1 MFGKLNLYFAALLFF
16 AMVLSVSP
24 LRSEHACNGTQ
35 TEPAGTS
42 GSIELR
48 GNCSITLTQIPGRI
62 NIDGVS
68 NRTQCAEVLHIFI
81 DGQQYCA
88 EKAVSDIVFEV
99 TDSTLVISAKQ
110 ASLFPLKYY
119 HGEVFVQIEGL

>member
-1 MFGKLNLYFAALLFF
+1 
-16 AMVLSVSP
+16 MVLSVSP

-48 GNCSITLTQIPGRI
+48 GCSITLTQIPGRI

-88 EKAVSDIVFEV
+88 EEAVSDIVFEV

-110 ASLFPLKYY
+110 ALLFPLNYY